1 MKTEI
6 KTVRKIVLKTGHKII
21 YSYFKKKM
29 SFIKVKDPRK
39 REELIKD
46 FIETRKRIKDNFIAK
61 KVGEIEY
68 QTGLTK
74 LFKPVTET
82 QKATAKEITEAQKAA
97 AEKITQELLPIKEG
111 IEGLPGAISVA
122 GQSLSFPAYPAL
134 EMTEEKL
141 TNIGPTASN
150 YLLPTFRQKATQSDI
165 KPGDPKGTFF
175 KINETPIK
183 IENDDIIIKDERF
196 KGTPG
201 LWKLLTS
208 KHIPDITEYNAV
220 DLRDYI
226 TIMHITKAT
235 YDKKDKR
242 VGGNDKMNKLI
253 KPLVKALEEDKS
265 GNKLITEINKHFGFE
280 EETDEE
286 ETDEEEEEEYEV
298 PASIPLTPTSK
309 AGQSLKGT
317 GLRKAGQGLKILPS
331 DPNALIDR
339 FDLLFSSKKAGHTG
353 VRNEIVSILDEL
365 KRQGVLKT
373 NEYKKLNSLIK
384 K

>member
-1 MKTEI
+1 
-6 KTVRKIVLKTGHKII
+6 
-21 YSYFKKKM
+21 M

-39 REELIKD
+39 REEMIRD

-82 QKATAKEITEAQKAA
+82 QKATA
-97 AEKITQELLPIKEG
+97 EKITQELLPIKEG
-111 IEGLPGAISVA
+111 IEKLPGAIM
-122 GQSLSFPAYPAL
+122 FPAYPAL
-134 EMTEEKL
+134 EMTEEELIK
-141 TNIGPTASN
+141 IGPIASK

-165 KPGDPKGTFF
+165 KPGDSKGTFF
-175 KINETPIK
+175 KIGETPIK
-183 IENDDIIIKDERF
+183 IENDDITIKDTPF
-196 KGTPG
+196 KGTVG

-208 KHIPDITEYNAV
+208 KDIPDITEYKAG

-235 YDKKDKR
+235 YDKNNKR
-242 VGGNDKMNKLI
+242 VGGNNKMNKLI
-253 KPLVKALEEDKS
+253 KPLVIALEKDGGEGLIDK
-265 GNKLITEINKHFGFE
+265 IEEHFGN
-280 EETDEE
+280 
-286 ETDEEEEEEYEV
+286 EEEYEEYEE
-298 PASIPLTPTSK
+298 PASIPFTPT
-309 AGQSLKGT
+309 KGT
-317 GLRKAGQGLKILPS
+317 GLSVASNGPKILPS
-331 DPNALIDR
+331 DLNALIDR
-339 FDLLFSSKKAGHTG
+339 FDLLFSSQKAGHTG